1 MRFCNAVLTPHY
13 SVKVAQK
20 YSLKYDY
27 NDEKTQ
33 GVDNGE
39 CKSYTNYRFVNLID
53 K

>member
-1 MRFCNAVLTPHY
+1 MTIMT
-13 SVKVAQK
+13 K
-20 YSLKYDY
+20 
-27 NDEKTQ
+27 KTQ